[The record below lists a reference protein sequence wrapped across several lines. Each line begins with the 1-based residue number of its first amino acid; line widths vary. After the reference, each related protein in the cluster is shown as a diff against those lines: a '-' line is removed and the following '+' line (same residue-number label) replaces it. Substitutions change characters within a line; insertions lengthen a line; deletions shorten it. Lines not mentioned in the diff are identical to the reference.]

1 MKHWLLDTGPIV
13 AYLNVRD
20 ANHRAA
26 VERLDNFHGY
36 LSTTTSVINEAMY
49 FLMELDGGPAAL
61 VAFLKIGR
69 VQVFDYCQ
77 TMQLERAVTLM
88 AKYADTPMDFADA
101 TLVLLADALSQDN
114 ICTIDRRGFNTF
126 RTPKGKRFTLVM
138 DEA

>member
-1 MKHWLLDTGPIV
+1 
-13 AYLNVRD
+13 
-20 ANHRAA
+20 
-26 VERLDNFHGY
+26 
-36 LSTTTSVINEAMY
+36 
-49 FLMELDGGPAAL
+49 ME
-61 VAFLKIGR
+61 
-69 VQVFDYCQ
+69 
-77 TMQLERAVTLM
+77 LERAVTLM